1 METQK
6 SKTAMDPMWATLYV
20 PRMGFL
26 WAKSLW
32 DAHRFP
38 SKVPQKAKFLW
49 DMATNLYGY
58 ISVGLPIEKPYKGP
72 KGQNCCGHA
81 YCGPTRVWWLLRKN
95 SSNDSASLTVLNE
108 YHQVRVR

>member
-6 SKTAMDPMWATLYV
+6 GKTAMGPMWATLHV

-26 WAKSLW
+26 WAKSLC

-49 DMATNLYGY
+49 DMANNL
-58 ISVGLPIEKPYKGP
+58 
-72 KGQNCCGHA
+72 
-81 YCGPTRVWWLLRKN
+81 
-95 SSNDSASLTVLNE
+95 
-108 YHQVRVR
+108 